1 MDNTSSLNTP
11 KVSTASQQQQQ
22 QLSNYEDEALHDLAS
37 LFDPVHFLDDTVE
50 FMEPQV
56 TEQEVSGVNPPKSD
70 DMSTWSEQ
78 VMDDILSMEHQ
89 HQQQQQQPTQ
99 LLALSNNNITPSTKK
114 RRNGGVLKNTTNKKK
129 KNADKENQPPPPPTS
144 YSSAAVATTP
154 PSGVSRTRSEWP
166 SVNLFPSAQPQP
178 LRRPLSEPGTNTSAS
193 MEGVEAQRRR
203 KRTVETRTVATS
215 TEEEECCAAGYPSFN
230 NVIYEVKSNQNLY
243 ETRAWKDVIS
253 KSKMGISYR
262 SYLAS
267 GQIMLNTTVD
277 KHTLEVQGTWMN
289 VRGGN
294 ENNLPFKLPEILEFV
309 SMIVHQDSST
319 PRIDHLIGNTIR
331 MLTEDGHLRLL
342 RGVRIISID
351 ISTPEKFEQ
360 LREGCAGAYEV
371 LLLLQTR
378 HQQRRKLQTFLVNTP
393 LPCSCPSG
401 GSDHVKHYYYSS
413 AVSSLEDVLP
423 IEWVFKAYA

>member
-1 MDNTSSLNTP
+1 MDTTSTLNTP
-11 KVSTASQQQQQ
+11 EVSTATQQQQQ
-22 QLSNYEDEALHDLAS
+22 QLSSYEDEALHDLAS
-37 LFDPVHFLDDTVE
+37 LFDPIHFLDDTVE

-89 HQQQQQQPTQ
+89 HQHQQQQLTQP
-99 LLALSNNNITPSTKK
+99 LALSNNTTSSTKK
-114 RRNGGVLKNTTNKKK
+114 RRQGGVLKNTTNKKK
-129 KNADKENQPPPPPTS
+129 KNGDKENHPPPTS
-144 YSSAAVATTP
+144 SSSAAVATIP
-154 PSGVSRTRSEWP
+154 PPDVSRTKSEWP
-166 SVNLFPSAQPQP
+166 SVNLFPSAHPQP
-178 LRRPLSEPGTNTSAS
+178 VRRSFSDTGANTSVS
-193 MEGVEAQRRR
+193 MEGVEPQRRR
-203 KRTVETRTVATS
+203 KRAVETRTVSTS
-215 TEEEECCAAGYPSFN
+215 TEEEECRAVSCHAASS
-230 NVIYEVKSNQNLY
+230 NVRYKLKSKANLY
-243 ETRAWKDVIS
+243 ESRAWKEVIS
-253 KSKMGISYR
+253 KSKSGISYK

-289 VRGGN
+289 IRGGN

-319 PRIDHLIGNTIR
+319 PHIDHLIGNTIR

-378 HQQRRKLQTFLVNTP
+378 HQQRRKLQAFLVNTP
-393 LPCSCPSG
+393 LPCSCPDG
-401 GSDHVKHYYYSS
+401 GSDHVRHYYYTS

>member
-1 MDNTSSLNTP
+1 MHSTAATMDNTSSINTP
-11 KVSTASQQQQQ
+11 KVSTASQQQQ

-37 LFDPVHFLDDTVE
+37 LFDPAHFLDETVE
-50 FMEPQV
+50 FLDPQV
-56 TEQEVSGVNPPKSD
+56 TKQEVCGVNPPEFD
-70 DMSTWSEQ
+70 DMSDWSEL
-78 VMDDILSMEHQ
+78 VMDEILSMEQQ
-89 HQQQQQQPTQ
+89 HQQQQLTQP
-99 LLALSNNNITPSTKK
+99 LALSNNITSTKK
-114 RRNGGVLKNTTNKKK
+114 RRHGGVLKNTTNKKK
-129 KNADKENQPPPPPTS
+129 KNGDKENHPPPTS
-144 YSSAAVATTP
+144 SSSAAVATTP
-154 PSGVSRTRSEWP
+154 PSGVSRTKSEWP
-166 SVNLFPSAQPQP
+166 SVNLFPSAHPQP
-178 LRRPLSEPGTNTSAS
+178 VRRSFSDTGANTSVT
-193 MEGVEAQRRR
+193 MEGVEPQRRR
-203 KRTVETRTVATS
+203 KRAVETRTVSTS
-215 TEEEECCAAGYPSFN
+215 TEEEECCAVGYPSFN
-230 NVIYEVKSNQNLY
+230 NVRYEVKSKVNLY
-243 ETRAWKDVIS
+243 DSRAWKDVIS
-253 KSKMGISYR
+253 KSKSGISYR

-378 HQQRRKLQTFLVNTP
+378 HQQRRWLQTFLVNTP